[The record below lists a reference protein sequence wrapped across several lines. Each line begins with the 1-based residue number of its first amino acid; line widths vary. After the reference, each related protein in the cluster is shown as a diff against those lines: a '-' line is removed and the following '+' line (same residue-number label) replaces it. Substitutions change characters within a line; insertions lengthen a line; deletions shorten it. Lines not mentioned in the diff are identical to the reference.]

1 VVKNLCLR
9 SSFLLFLL
17 SISGLHVTCSPE
29 SSSPP
34 KEKVIFQPVTFPED
48 FFFGTSSSAY
58 QVEGTYDPELGTLP
72 SNWERFEEM
81 GGISGKQRNLRGSNF
96 YELYPRDL
104 SQHVALGLNAIRL
117 GISWE
122 RVEPEPG
129 RFRAEA
135 ISYYV
140 EVVRLAHSLGL
151 KVMVTFYH
159 WVVPLWVSDPFLP
172 PDDPRRDLLA
182 FPVNEWLWE
191 AFARFVSQVVP
202 AIAPYVD
209 LYSIVNEPWSV
220 MSGAYVAGI
229 FPGGQPVRLDLARNV
244 AVNLIFMEKR
254 AADVIRALDQS
265 DADGDGKPALIGVAL
280 NAGEVYPAT
289 PGDPQDEKA
298 ARVFNYIYNDLFPRA
313 WVRGELD
320 VDWDGKLTPHTTVPE
335 EGFYPE
341 LKGTLDFIGL
351 NFYGPVY
358 AFGFPT
364 PHSFLNGLPLPYGVF
379 GRLDWPVAESGIPI
393 VPSAFL
399 RTIKRFSQWGLP
411 LIITENGASDCDD
424 NQRGRYIV
432 EHLYALGQAL
442 DMGIPILGYLH
453 WSLTDNF
460 EWVSGFR
467 QCFGLEAVDFTTFAR
482 TLRPSARFYEQI
494 ARQRRIDEQLYRR
507 AFEEGYAGDRTGR
520 TFDDSLREILQ
531 EKNSSHPSIEPP
543 H

>member
-1 VVKNLCLR
+1 
-9 SSFLLFLL
+9 
-17 SISGLHVTCSPE
+17 
-29 SSSPP
+29 
-34 KEKVIFQPVTFPED
+34 
-48 FFFGTSSSAY
+48 
-58 QVEGTYDPELGTLP
+58 
-72 SNWERFEEM
+72 
-81 GGISGKQRNLRGSNF
+81 
-96 YELYPRDL
+96 
-104 SQHVALGLNAIRL
+104 
-117 GISWE
+117 
-122 RVEPEPG
+122 
-129 RFRAEA
+129 
-135 ISYYV
+135 
-140 EVVRLAHSLGL
+140 
-151 KVMVTFYH
+151 
-159 WVVPLWVSDPFLP
+159 
-172 PDDPRRDLLA
+172 
-182 FPVNEWLWE
+182 
-191 AFARFVSQVVP
+191 
-202 AIAPYVD
+202 
-209 LYSIVNEPWSV
+209 
-220 MSGAYVAGI
+220 
-229 FPGGQPVRLDLARNV
+229 
-244 AVNLIFMEKR
+244 MEKR

-280 NAGEVYPAT
+280 NASEVYPAT

-320 VDWDGKLTPHTTVPE
+320 VDWDGKLTPHTTIPE

-364 PHSFLNGLPLPYGVF
+364 PHSFLNGFPIPYGVF

-411 LIITENGASDCDD
+411 LIITENGTSDCDD
-424 NQRGRYIV
+424 NQRRRYIV

-494 ARQRRIDEQLYRR
+494 VRERRIEEKLYRK

-520 TFDDSLREILQ
+520 TFEDTLREIFQ
-531 EKNSSHPSIEPP
+531 EKTSPFPSIEPP
-543 H
+543 Y